1 VLPVSYATRWRR
13 ILGSW
18 DRFHL
23 PLPFSRGVMIYGEP
37 IEVANDIDDA
47 ASEACRALIEQRLNA
62 ITAEADR
69 RMGHEVVAPGTLS
82 RAALRDLRRA
92 EQRR

>member
-1 VLPVSYATRWRR
+1 
-13 ILGSW
+13 
-18 DRFHL
+18 
-23 PLPFSRGVMIYGEP
+23 MIYGEP
-37 IEVANDIDDA
+37 IEVANDADA
-47 ASEACRALIEQRLNA
+47 AAIEACRALIEQRLNA

-69 RMGHEVVAPGTLS
+69 RMGHEAVAPGTLN